1 MILETTLLI
10 LNAIILLWLIY
21 TYILTKTDV
30 KAKLKAIWSIIK
42 AQEYTSVTYHNKSNR
57 YAIHTSEDINISIE
71 HLKVLD
77 KAISHVIDSEA
88 DNAIE
93 ELIND

>member
-21 TYILTKTDV
+21 TYISKKTDV

-42 AQEYTSVTYHNKSNR
+42 AQEYTSVTYHNKTNT

-71 HLKVLD
+71 HLTILD
-77 KAISHVIDSEA
+77 QAISQKIDSEA
-88 DNAIE
+88 GNAIE
-93 ELIND
+93 ELLKD